1 MKRYFE
7 FVGSDGKAG
16 VSHSKFWEVWID
28 GTTLRTRYGKIGATG
43 QTTVKSFTTESDADV
58 AQAKAIT
65 EKTKNGYVEKT
76 DGVDTPKADGAS
88 ADTDDAEVT
97 AAKELFQQWVAKYIP
112 VAYINFALE
121 DLPDGISEEKIW
133 SEAYSDDWSYL
144 MKGFSDSSQV
154 LGYYV
159 TTVPIDD
166 MTVWEEVTTELT
178 RYCETCEG
186 VGEIDDEM
194 CAACDGAGTFYIE
207 TDEFE
212 VLAIST
218 QEELDAY
225 LRKSTHSDIVADA
238 NTSAPA
244 VNFCSECGTRRGSP
258 AAKFCSEC
266 GTSF

>member
-7 FVGSDGKAG
+7 FVGSDGKTA
-16 VSHSKFWEVWID
+16 VSHLKFWEVWID
-28 GTTLRTRYGKIGATG
+28 GTTLRTRYGKIGANG

-76 DGVDTPKADGAS
+76 DGVDTPKADAAS
-88 ADTDDAEVT
+88 VDTDDAEVT
-97 AAKELFQQWVAKYIP
+97 AAKELFQQWVARYIP

-121 DLPDGISEEKIW
+121 ELPDGISEENIW
-133 SEAYSDDWSYL
+133 SKAYSDDWSYL

-159 TTVPIDD
+159 TSVPIDD
-166 MTVWEEVTTELT
+166 MTAWEGVTTELT

-212 VLAIST
+212 LPIIST
-218 QEELDAY
+218 HEELDAY
-225 LRKSTHSDIVADA
+225 LGKSAHSDIVADA